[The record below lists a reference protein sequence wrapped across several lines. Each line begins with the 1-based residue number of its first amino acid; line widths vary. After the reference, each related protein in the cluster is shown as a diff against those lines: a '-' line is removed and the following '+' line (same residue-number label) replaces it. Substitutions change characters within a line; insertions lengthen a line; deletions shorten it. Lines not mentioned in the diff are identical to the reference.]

1 MNPMIRSLHLASRF
15 EAISWLFLIAA
26 TLVKYLYSYE
36 LGVSVIGPIH
46 GVLYLVYIA
55 AIARW
60 FRELNWNVQKAILA
74 AILGVLPL
82 GGFIVDKWVTSSEQ

>member
-1 MNPMIRSLHLASRF
+1 MIRSLHLASRF

-36 LGVSVIGPIH
+36 LGVSIIGPIH

>member
-74 AILGVLPL
+74 AILAVLPL

>member
-1 MNPMIRSLHLASRF
+1 MIRSLHLASRF

-36 LGVSVIGPIH
+36 LGVSIIGPIH

-74 AILGVLPL
+74 AVLGVLPL

>member
-36 LGVSVIGPIH
+36 LGVSIIGPIH

>member
-1 MNPMIRSLHLASRF
+1 MIRSLHLASRF

>member
-1 MNPMIRSLHLASRF
+1 MIRSLHLASRF
-15 EAISWLFLIAA
+15 EAISWLCLIVA
-26 TLVKYLYSYE
+26 TLVKYLHSYE
-36 LGVSVIGPIH
+36 LGVSILGPIH

-60 FRELNWNVQKAILA
+60 FRDLNWNVRKAILA

-82 GGFIVDKWVTSSEQ
+82 GGFVVDKWITSSEQ

>member
-82 GGFIVDKWVTSSEQ
+82 GGFIVDK